1 MKICKLE
8 STILLKFLIFYMLA
22 KTTQSASIDK
32 GPDAYG
38 PELNGKCVKKFVL
51 PSRKQCQ
58 TPNLKFGGFELEL
71 GGRIAK
77 FWCEEGWTLATAVPG
92 HIHAMCKLGQWD
104 RPLPTCV
111 RPGANA
117 TSTTIFSALTLDEIT
132 ARGKL
137 VDLLLS
143 LKIDM
148 SLLHNIFV
156 QADLPQAVYSC
167 IQCFH

>member
-1 MKICKLE
+1 MTKQTKSKMKNFKLK

-32 GPDAYG
+32 CPDDYV
-38 PELNGKCVKKFVL
+38 PDLNGKCVKKFVL

-111 RPGANA
+111 RPGAN
-117 TSTTIFSALTLDEIT
+117 TTTTTFGAQICDENSI
-132 ARGKL
+132 R
-137 VDLLLS
+137 
-143 LKIDM
+143 
-148 SLLHNIFV
+148 
-156 QADLPQAVYSC
+156 
-167 IQCFH
+167 